1 MKIIRVVVFMLSIIS
16 FYPLR
21 AQYNTGDADLDKTLL
36 SLDLEASIS
45 DGAFKTNVSRIY
57 NLSSSNIQ
65 YLIVEIG
72 MTAGDIYLTLEIAK
86 ITKKSVNQV
95 VEAYQNNREKGWG
108 TIAKELGIVPGSD
121 EFNQLKDKLTNH
133 A

>member
-1 MKIIRVVVFMLSIIS
+1 MIDRKIKIAFVVLVIFIVSVGAIVGWLGNIHLPSGKEDTVII
-16 FYPLR
+16 
-21 AQYNTGDADLDKTLL
+21 
-36 SLDLEASIS
+36 
-45 DGAFKTNVSRIY
+45 
-57 NLSSSNIQ
+57 
-65 YLIVEIG
+65 EIAPG